1 MVLGHEVAEPDG
13 IAGLER
19 RRLGRGRERDADEL
33 EVLEKRMPRKRVDE
47 LDRLPSV
54 RMISGWTR
62 RTFNEARCGTMT
74 IALTS
79 MTRALS
85 GGDTP
90 YCRGQLSL
98 RARRRTSQAATG
110 VRRSAERMKVER
122 MLRGRTNVGSSSL
135 TSSLET

>member
-33 EVLEKRMPRKRVDE
+33 EVLQKRMSRKRVDD
-47 LDRLPSV
+47 LDCLRSV
-54 RMISGWTR
+54 SEISARTR

-90 YCRGQLSL
+90 YCRGSVERYG
-98 RARRRTSQAATG
+98 RADAPATRRRACA
-110 VRRSAERMKVER
+110 
-122 MLRGRTNVGSSSL
+122 GRPNG
-135 TSSLET
+135 